1 MKKIITS
8 VFILSAALTYAQSTL
23 KGKIIDQNNQPLAGA
38 EVFWQSSDISVV
50 TDEKGNF
57 EIENYQPT
65 SILGV
70 FYDNQTTTFKE
81 LKDEFQS
88 LTINVKDNFGDTD
101 LKEVVVRDASNS
113 LKKSKFATNMTT
125 MTGKELLKAAS
136 VIWLNLLK
144 QIHLLMLIFR
154 TL

>member
-70 FYDNQTTTFKE
+70 FYDNQTTTFK
-81 LKDEFQS
+81 
-88 LTINVKDNFGDTD
+88 
-101 LKEVVVRDASNS
+101 
-113 LKKSKFATNMTT
+113 
-125 MTGKELLKAAS
+125 
-136 VIWLNLLK
+136 
-144 QIHLLMLIFR
+144 
-154 TL
+154 